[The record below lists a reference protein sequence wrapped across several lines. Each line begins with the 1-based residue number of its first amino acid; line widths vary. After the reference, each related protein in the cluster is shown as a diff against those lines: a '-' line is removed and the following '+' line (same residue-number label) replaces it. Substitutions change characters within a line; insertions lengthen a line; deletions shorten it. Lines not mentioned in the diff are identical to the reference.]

1 MLRCSPVICVK
12 KKYMLHTLSVRS
24 IIGYSVSEGED
35 HYSFHLSRA
44 AARKCCRRLMDA
56 QDDCAL
62 FHQIMCVLHGEKVSE
77 RFKDEDAI
85 FDLADIIFY
94 ADFSGVFDRSRS
106 QRYLDRQKKA
116 ESLFRPEGVF
126 IDFGRGEQRYLAFER
141 SGSMGRQAKLSF
153 LRADVYDAVR
163 ERIMLG
169 MTVGSCQL
177 SKLYA
182 YLGLMLS
189 GGTRIDGLELTKEHR
204 VIVVDNPRFTVD
216 NVKVITVEGGEQ
228 NSGMKKY
235 VRRSKRMPLEVMRFD
250 GEGLISWKFAEKVD
264 RVYCGRVCHSS
275 FQVRLPFVK
284 GMLHKVDFK
293 DLLQSAGC
301 TYVTD
306 LWGVRHPIREVEI
319 ILTRSMFKGYGWLTE
334 NGMDWQDYLAA
345 LDRYD
350 HALYITN
357 TDKEEPQ
364 KFTEL
369 NYQFLATL
377 SMTAEEFRPRD
388 LPPGWD
394 HSPAEETRNWITKAT
409 EQRYYDLCAN
419 EDYRLSYFAGRND
432 ALAKVLK
439 KNPLF
444 LNEPVCTEE
453 LEAQAKRVLEQ
464 YARGRLLVA
473 GDNRFLSGDL
483 LELMSLLIE
492 EPSLKKKRE
501 RTFFSVATIGEH
513 FFEEAFYAP
522 GAAYDSDGT
531 CTLLRNPHIARN
543 EELQLRAYR
552 KKDNMREYYLGHL
565 TDVIMVD
572 AGMLAAERLGGAD
585 YDGDMVKTIADPL
598 LNECVRR
605 NYSGDIRNADNLPLL
620 YIPAEEAVIRDA
632 GDWHDRFLTVRDTFS
647 SRVGQICNAAF
658 ERSVVAYDESRSE
671 KERRQCREETETL
684 AILTG
689 LEIDAAKS
697 GVKPDVDT
705 FLRRRSAG
713 RSTFLQF
720 KVLMDDDGDR
730 VWYEPTTAQ
739 KRKALIEN
747 TDWEKVSSN
756 VERLPYLAYL
766 LEKHTP
772 RLKPKPAADEELF
785 TFARQENW
793 KEQLEKPVLDTV
805 RELLTDYEKCLTR
818 IRFCRAPIRTRR
830 RQSDIERILYG
841 RGQEEI
847 YDTETLYA
855 AFSELEG
862 ERVSELRQA
871 LRDEGWHLMDRELRL
886 EFLHDRLPELVD
898 FFPLLSDFRFGGYR
912 MLGDLVCDVDDEN
925 RAQKSRQLELPTD
938 SAAFREMTRAYR
950 IMPGAEYYREAV
962 AKACRRML
970 ERIMSPKLAVPYV
983 VALGKRKLVWELL
996 PDMVATWAVRYRK

>member
-1 MLRCSPVICVK
+1 MLRCCPVICVK
-12 KKYMLHTLSVRS
+12 KKFMLHTLSVRS
-24 IIGYSVSEGED
+24 IIGYAVSEGEEC
-35 HYSFHLSRA
+35 YSFHLSRA
-44 AARKCCRRLMDA
+44 ATGKCCRRPMEA

-62 FHQIMCVLHGEKVSE
+62 FHQIMCVLHGGKLAE
-77 RFKDEDAI
+77 RYKDEDCI

-94 ADFSGVFDRSRS
+94 ADFSGIFDRGSS
-106 QRYLDRQKKA
+106 QRYLERQKKA
-116 ESLFRPEGVF
+116 ESLFRPEGVT

-153 LRADVYDAVR
+153 LRADVCEAVR

-189 GGTRIDGLELTKEHR
+189 GGTRIDGLELTKQHR

-216 NVKVITVEGGEQ
+216 NVNVITVEGGEQ
-228 NSGMKKY
+228 TGGM
-235 VRRSKRMPLEVMRFD
+235 RRYTRTEKRMPLEVMRFD

-264 RVYCGRVCHSS
+264 RAYCGEACHSS
-275 FQVRLPFVK
+275 FQIRLPFVK

-293 DLLQSAGC
+293 DLLQSASC
-301 TYVTD
+301 TYITD
-306 LWGVRHPIREVEI
+306 IWGIRHPIREVEI

-357 TDKEEPQ
+357 TDKAERQEY
-364 KFTEL
+364 TEL

-377 SMTAEEFRPRD
+377 SMTADEFRPRD
-388 LPPGWD
+388 LPLGWA
-394 HSPAEETRNWITKAT
+394 HSPSEEKRNWITKAT
-409 EQRYYDLCAN
+409 EQQYYDLCAN
-419 EDYRLSYFAGRND
+419 EDYRLSYFTGRKD

-439 KNPLF
+439 KNQLF
-444 LNEPVCTEE
+444 LNEPICTED

-464 YARGRLLVA
+464 YTRGRLLVA

-492 EPSLKKKRE
+492 EPSLKRKRE
-501 RTFFSVATIGEH
+501 RTFFNVAMIGEH

-552 KKDNMREYYLGHL
+552 KKDNLREYYLGHL
-565 TDVIMVD
+565 TDVVMVD

-620 YIPAEEAVIRDA
+620 YIPAEEAVIRNA
-632 GDWHDRFLTVRDTFS
+632 NNWYDRFLTVRDTFS

-658 ERSVVAYDESRSE
+658 DRSVVAYDENRGE
-671 KERRQCREETETL
+671 EERRQCREETETL

-697 GVKPDVDT
+697 GVKPDIDA
-705 FLRRRSAG
+705 FLRRRTAS

-730 VWYEPTTAQ
+730 VWYAPTTAQ
-739 KRKALIEN
+739 KRKAFIEN

-756 VERLPYLAYL
+756 VERLPYLAYM

-793 KEQLEKPVLDTV
+793 KEQLEKPLLDAV
-805 RELLTDYEKCLTR
+805 AELLTEYEKCLTR
-818 IRFCRAPIRTRR
+818 IRFCRASIRKRR

-841 RGQEEI
+841 RGQEEL

-862 ERVSELRQA
+862 ERISELRQA
-871 LRDEGWHLMDRELRL
+871 LQDEKWHLMDRELRL
-886 EFLHDRLPELVD
+886 EFLHDRLSERED

-912 MLGDLVCDVDDEN
+912 VLGDLVCDVDDEN
-925 RAQKSRQLELPTD
+925 RAQKHRQLGLPTD
-938 SAAFREMTRAYR
+938 SATFREMMRAYR

-962 AKACRRML
+962 AKACRRLL
-970 ERIMSPKLAVPYV
+970 ESIMSPKLAVPYV
-983 VALGKRKLVWELL
+983 VALGKRKLLWELL
-996 PDMVATWAVRYRK
+996 PDMVATWTVRYRK